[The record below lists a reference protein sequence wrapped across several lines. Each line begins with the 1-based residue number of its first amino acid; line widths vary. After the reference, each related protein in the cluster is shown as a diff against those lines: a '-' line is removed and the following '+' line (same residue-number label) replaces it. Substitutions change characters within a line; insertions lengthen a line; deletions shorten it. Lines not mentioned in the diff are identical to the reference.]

1 MFGCEI
7 LCQAATFSL
16 LNVYGLKVNCD
27 KHLHGGL
34 HNLAQN
40 FLFGVSPLFAFF
52 FLVFQ
57 TLLLDYFVILAFQMV
72 FLDI

>member
-52 FLVFQ
+52 FLVF
-57 TLLLDYFVILAFQMV
+57 TSGNHFMILAFQMV

>member
-1 MFGCEI
+1 MFM
-7 LCQAATFSL
+7 A
-16 LNVYGLKVNCD
+16 LKVNCD

-52 FLVFQ
+52 FSGFSNFTSGLLRDFSFSNGVFRH
-57 TLLLDYFVILAFQMV
+57 LIWNP
-72 FLDI
+72 